1 MSGPSS
7 ILNRFGDVL
16 GLDDCCFFDVGDG
29 AGYFEDVGRGRGRL
43 VLAQ

>member
-29 AGYFEDVGRGRGRL
+29 AAGYFEDVGGRGRL
-43 VLAQ
+43 VLDQ